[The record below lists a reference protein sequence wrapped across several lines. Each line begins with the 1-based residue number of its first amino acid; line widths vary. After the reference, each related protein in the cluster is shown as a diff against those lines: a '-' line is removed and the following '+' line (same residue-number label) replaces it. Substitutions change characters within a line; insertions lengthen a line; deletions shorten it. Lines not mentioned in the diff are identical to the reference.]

1 MRTMV
6 CYHVYM
12 QSHATF
18 ELFHVQTRLIQTL
31 CVAFALALMMIA
43 TPLYL
48 NAQSDLSLRGDLNST
63 VKSAILSDPRSQSLS
78 SEEVNAI
85 AYALTQQAEAQGMTQ
100 HDLLW
105 RPALAHTVAPLDEV
119 AYTGNECGKVP
130 TVLCG
135 VNRSLGLPGSDMTIV
150 VMLSVLLVL
159 ILAATAGYLEL
170 QHRNKMRLQA
180 QV

>member
-1 MRTMV
+1 
-6 CYHVYM
+6 
-12 QSHATF
+12 
-18 ELFHVQTRLIQTL
+18 
-31 CVAFALALMMIA
+31 
-43 TPLYL
+43 
-48 NAQSDLSLRGDLNST
+48 ST

-85 AYALTQQAEAQGMTQ
+85 SLALTQQAEAQGMTQ

-170 QHRNKMRLQA
+170 QHRNKMRLHA

>member
-1 MRTMV
+1 
-6 CYHVYM
+6 M
-12 QSHATF
+12 QSHLTF
-18 ELFHVQTRLIQTL
+18 EPSRTSARLSL
-31 CVAFALALMMIA
+31 GALAALALAMMLIVA
-43 TPLYL
+43 PWYAS
-48 NAQSDLSLRGDLNST
+48 AQNDTSLRGDMNIAI
-63 VKSAILSDPRSQSLS
+63 KSAILSDPRSQSLS
-78 SEEVNAI
+78 LEEINVI
-85 AYALTQQAEAQGMTQ
+85 SLALTQQAQAQGMTQ

-105 RPALAHTVAPLDEV
+105 RPALAHTVAPLDEA
-119 AYTGNECGKVP
+119 AYTGNDCGKVP

-135 VNRSLGLPGSDMTIV
+135 VNRSIGLPGSDMTIV

>member
-1 MRTMV
+1 
-6 CYHVYM
+6 M
-12 QSHATF
+12 QSIATF
-18 ELFHVQTRLIQTL
+18 EPSRTSARLSL
-31 CVAFALALMMIA
+31 AALATLVLAMMLIA
-43 TPLYL
+43 APWYAR
-48 NAQSDLSLRGDLNST
+48 AQSDTSLRGDMNAT

-78 SEEVNAI
+78 SEEINVI
-85 AYALTQQAEAQGMTQ
+85 ALALTQQAQAQGMTQ

-105 RPALAHTVAPLDEV
+105 RPALAHTVAPLDEA
-119 AYTGNECGKVP
+119 AYTGNDCGKVP

-180 QV
+180 QA

>member
-1 MRTMV
+1 MSISV

-12 QSHATF
+12 QSHLTF
-18 ELFHVQTRLIQTL
+18 EPSRASARLSL
-31 CVAFALALMMIA
+31 GALAVFALVFMMIA

-85 AYALTQQAEAQGMTQ
+85 SLALTQQAEAQGMTQ

-105 RPALAHTVAPLDEV
+105 RPALAHTVAPLDEA
-119 AYTGNECGKVP
+119 AYTGNDCGKVP

-159 ILAATAGYLEL
+159 ILTATAGYLEL